1 MAKSNNHNL
10 PKRAKHQNR
19 ELLRQIHLVVATHSA
34 AAVDPEDW
42 DNYEDTEP
50 VQRTRYDL
58 TD

>member
-1 MAKSNNHNL
+1 MAKSNTHNL

-19 ELLRQIHLVVATHSA
+19 ELLRQIHIVVTTHNA
-34 AAVDPEDW
+34 EAVDPEEW
-42 DNYEDTEP
+42 DNYGDVEP